1 MSNTWLGRDRKVH
14 EVELYS
20 TARMGGTNSSALP
33 RGVQKCIKGGQ
44 ILSVCSPV
52 LYYSPSVDYHNS
64 SPYQLKSLSRKQTM
78 LFNKVLALVP
88 ILAAAT
94 ASAQCNVGSQQCCSS
109 VQSASSPSTALLSL
123 LTLLGINV
131 GSLTGQVGVTCSP
144 ITVIGASGTSW
155 YAQFEIQFS

>member
-1 MSNTWLGRDRKVH
+1 
-14 EVELYS
+14 
-20 TARMGGTNSSALP
+20 
-33 RGVQKCIKGGQ
+33 
-44 ILSVCSPV
+44 
-52 LYYSPSVDYHNS
+52 
-64 SPYQLKSLSRKQTM
+64 M

-123 LTLLGINV
+123 LTLLGIDV

-144 ITVIGASGTSW
+144 ITVIGASGTSCT
-155 YAQFEIQFS
+155 AQPVCCTDNSFNGLVALGCTPINLNL